1 MELAILLVF
10 GSVVLAT
17 LAIGS
22 LSEPSA
28 AKRRLIKLRTGPGPN
43 PDSAVATRRSKRGLT
58 EQTKSR
64 LVRVLTP
71 LAQAAPKHGG
81 ASDLLVRRRLTYAGF
96 RSRNA
101 TVVYFGSRIALALAI
116 PMVLLLSQVFLE
128 TADTRLMLYLVV
140 AAGIGY
146 VAPSWWLDR
155 KVAERQKAILVGLP
169 DALDLMVVCVEA
181 GLGINAAI
189 SRVAR
194 EFARTN
200 PILNSELELVT
211 LEIRA
216 GKSLTEALRALSDRT
231 GLSEVSAL
239 VAMLVQTEQFG
250 TSVANALR
258 IHAQGVRVERMQAAE
273 EQAAKAPVKM
283 LFPTLII
290 FAATL
295 IVVLG
300 PGFIQLIGVFNR

>member
-1 MELAILLVF
+1 MELAVFLVF
-10 GSVVLAT
+10 AAVVAGT

-22 LSEPSA
+22 LSAPSP
-28 AKRRLIKLRTGPGPN
+28 AKRRLVKLRAGPAAAE
-43 PDSAVATRRSKRGLT
+43 DSATATRRSRRGLT

-71 LAQAAPKHGG
+71 LAQAAPKHGEP
-81 ASDLLVRRRLTYAGF
+81 SEKLVRQRLTYAGY

-101 TVVYFGSRIALALAI
+101 PVIYFGSRIALALAI
-116 PMVLLLSQVFLE
+116 PIVALVSQAFLE
-128 TADTRLMLYLVV
+128 ATSDRLMFYLIA
-140 AAGIGY
+140 AAGLGY
-146 VAPSWWLDR
+146 IAPSWWLDR
-155 KVAERQKAILVGLP
+155 KVTQRQRSILHGLP

-189 SRVAR
+189 ARVAR

-216 GKSLTEALRALSDRT
+216 GKSLTDALRGLSDRT

-258 IHAQGVRVERMQAAE
+258 VHAQGVRVERMQHAE

-283 LFPTLII
+283 LFPTLLI

-300 PGFIQLIGVFNR
+300 PGFIQLIGVFNK